1 MACGP
6 SDMICRRELL
16 SSLVQLIACYLKAQS
31 HYLAHTCMYCVERN
45 TETDFFLCS
54 VLLLNFSK
62 LRTLMPPKSWR
73 YILSYCSGSMIS
85 HVHWH
90 VLQLLTGNRNG
101 VYGYLVKIL
110 QIAFMERQI
119 AISTSLEISTIVDYY
134 YQTVWS
140 LQTDVK
146 PLVKDLL
153 QSFSFLDKFRVA
165 KIANLKTTSS

>member
-1 MACGP
+1 
-6 SDMICRRELL
+6 
-16 SSLVQLIACYLKAQS
+16 
-31 HYLAHTCMYCVERN
+31 
-45 TETDFFLCS
+45 
-54 VLLLNFSK
+54 
-62 LRTLMPPKSWR
+62 
-73 YILSYCSGSMIS
+73 MIS

-101 VYGYLVKIL
+101 VYGYLVEIL